1 VTIAAAPLA
10 RFPLSDTLSDKDM
23 RPRVVLD
30 RVVTVAT
37 DEDTQVRSVADDGL
51 VVGVLPRFPAHR
63 PTPRSGRTRM
73 TRWVLR
79 V

>member
-30 RVVTVAT
+30 RVVTCST
-37 DEDTQVRSVADDGL
+37 RPGGTEGL
-51 VVGVLPRFPAHR
+51 GHA
-63 PTPRSGRTRM
+63 PTCGS
-73 TRWVLR
+73 
-79 V
+79 

>member
-1 VTIAAAPLA
+1 MTIAAAPLA

-37 DEDTQVRSVADDGL
+37 DEDTQLRSVADDGF
-51 VVGVLPRFPAHR
+51 VVGVLPGSQLIDRHR
-63 PTPRSGRTRM
+63 GPDGQG
-73 TRWVLR
+73 
-79 V
+79 

>member
-10 RFPLSDTLSDKDM
+10 RSPLSDTLSDTDV

-37 DEDTQVRSVADDGL
+37 DEDTPLLSVADDGFVL
-51 VVGVLPRFPAHR
+51 GMLPRFPAHR